1 MIVETHHVAKRFGRF
16 EAIEDLSLQVPE
28 GSVFALIGPNG
39 TGKTTTI
46 RMLMNILRPDR
57 GDITVLG
64 TPSRELGPRD
74 FQRIGYVSESQ
85 RLPDGLTLAQYFDY
99 LRSLYPAWDRRLEK
113 ELCEQFEL
121 PPSRKIRHLSHGMRM
136 KTLLVGALAF
146 RPKLLV
152 LDEPLSGLD
161 TLVRDEVV
169 NGLLQQAADTTILIS
184 SHELT
189 EIESFTTHVA
199 FMLNGRLFLQE
210 AIESLQTRFRAVSVT
225 LSAVKELPQPL
236 PEGWFLPEIEGHR
249 LRFVTSSFESDQQL
263 YQQLAQHFGA
273 VQMETEPM
281 PLRAVANALMQQ
293 RKRNLKHELQDS
305 RGHPQEGRI
314 EPGAGRGA
322 HRPVLPGRSAHRAPG
337 TGARVGDVQRAGDTA
352 GARRADHD
360 GVPAGFAREPH
371 RRLAVPAGG
380 QARADRREV
389 AARTGA
395 LSIYPAPSERSS
407 RT

>member
-16 EAIEDLSLQVPE
+16 EAIEDLSLRVPE

-64 TPSRELGPRD
+64 TPSRQLGPKN
-74 FQRIGYVSESQ
+74 FEQIGYVSESQ
-85 RLPDGLTLAQYFDY
+85 NLPGGLTLAHYFDY
-99 LRSLYPAWDRRLEK
+99 LRSLYPAWDRSLEK
-113 ELCEQFEL
+113 ELCNQFEL
-121 PPSRKIRHLSHGMRM
+121 PPSRKIKHLSHGMRM

-199 FMLNGRLFLQE
+199 FMQNGRLLLQE
-210 AIESLQTRFRAVSVT
+210 AIETLQTRFRAVSVT

-236 PEGWFLPEIEGHR
+236 PEDWFLPQSKATAC
-249 LRFVTSSFESDQQL
+249 VSS
-263 YQQLAQHFGA
+263 
-273 VQMETEPM
+273 
-281 PLRAVANALMQQ
+281 
-293 RKRNLKHELQDS
+293 
-305 RGHPQEGRI
+305 
-314 EPGAGRGA
+314 
-322 HRPVLPGRSAHRAPG
+322 RPVSRA
-337 TGARVGDVQRAGDTA
+337 
-352 GARRADHD
+352 
-360 GVPAGFAREPH
+360 
-371 RRLAVPAGG
+371 
-380 QARADRREV
+380 
-389 AARTGA
+389 
-395 LSIYPAPSERSS
+395 ISS
-407 RT
+407 SSSN

>member
-1 MIVETHHVAKRFGRF
+1 MIVESHHVSKRFGRF
-16 EAIEDLSLQVPE
+16 EAIEDLSLSVPE
-28 GSVFALIGPNG
+28 GSVFALIGANG

-64 TPSRELGPRD
+64 TPSRKLGPKD
-74 FQRIGYVSESQ
+74 FEQIGYVSEGQ
-85 RLPDGLTLAQYFDY
+85 RLPGGLTLAQYFAY
-99 LRSLYPAWDRRLEK
+99 LRALYPAWDRDLEK

-121 PPSRKIRHLSHGMRM
+121 PPSRKIKHLSHGMRM
-136 KTLLVGALAF
+136 KTLLVGALSF

-169 NGLLQQAADTTILIS
+169 HGLLQQAADTTILIS
-184 SHELT
+184 SHELA

-199 FMLNGRLFLQE
+199 FLQNGRLFLQE
-210 AIESLQTRFRAVSVT
+210 AIETLQTRFRNVSVT

-263 YQQLAQHFGA
+263 YQQLVQHFGA

-281 PLRAVANALMQQ
+281 PLRTVANALMQQ
-293 RKRNLKHELQDS
+293 RKRNLKQ
-305 RGHPQEGRI
+305 
-314 EPGAGRGA
+314 
-322 HRPVLPGRSAHRAPG
+322 
-337 TGARVGDVQRAGDTA
+337 
-352 GARRADHD
+352 
-360 GVPAGFAREPH
+360 
-371 RRLAVPAGG
+371 
-380 QARADRREV
+380 
-389 AARTGA
+389 
-395 LSIYPAPSERSS
+395 
-407 RT
+407 